1 MDDGGEYV
9 DSSGG
14 LMKLISSDLH
24 NTPRRRMAASFAG
37 LAAVL
42 ALIAGCACSA
52 APAPIHTDPSVAVI
66 RHVLVKDNTF
76 GVNRNPFSR
85 VMISPK
91 RTDGTQLSSATKA
104 AINSQ
109 LRDLGDVK
117 VSTRKASGNEAS
129 IQLGRVVT
137 TSSGVNINV
146 SMYCG
151 NVCGLDAT
159 YTLVKWPGGGW
170 TVTGTTGPV
179 GMA

>member
-1 MDDGGEYV
+1 
-9 DSSGG
+9 
-14 LMKLISSDLH
+14 MKLISSDLH

-52 APAPIHTDPSVAVI
+52 APPPVHTDPSVAVI

-76 GVNRNPFSR
+76 GANKNPFSR
-85 VMISPK
+85 VAVSPK
-91 RTDGTQLSSATKA
+91 RTDGKQLSSATKA
-104 AINSQ
+104 AINAQ

-117 VSTRKASGNEAS
+117 VSARKVSGNEAS
-129 IQLGRVVT
+129 IRLGRVVT

-146 SMYCG
+146 TMYCG

-159 YTLVKWPGGGW
+159 YTLVRGPNGGW
-170 TVTGTTGPV
+170 SVAGTTGPV